1 MSDRPRD
8 DARSL
13 VGRLYD
19 RDREALAES
28 RFASLDAH
36 LDEDAE
42 SGCGAEIDLR
52 VAELDA
58 GAVSTIRLA

>member
-1 MSDRPRD
+1 MRRDAAEILKEALARP
-8 DARSL
+8 A
-13 VGRLYD
+13 
-19 RDREALAES
+19 RDREGLAES
-28 RFASLDAH
+28 LFTSLDAH

-42 SGCGAEIDLR
+42 SVWGAEIDLR